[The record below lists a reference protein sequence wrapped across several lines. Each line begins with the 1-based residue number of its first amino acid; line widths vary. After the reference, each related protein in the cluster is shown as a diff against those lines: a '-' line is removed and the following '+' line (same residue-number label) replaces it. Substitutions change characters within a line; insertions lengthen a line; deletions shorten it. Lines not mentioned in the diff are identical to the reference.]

1 MQRTGFGTQQVRHT
15 NGKKKTRQGQ
25 SNNTKYGNKL
35 SSKHYIKRSRGQG

>member
-1 MQRTGFGTQQVRHT
+1 MLLLLLKEVERRED
-15 NGKKKTRQGQ
+15 KKKTRQGQ